1 MMDEVNTGG
10 SAFPM
15 PNSDV
20 AVFKIRRTDFTLV
33 CSLLLTE
40 IARLKEIQTHVDSPE
55 RISQLVVAQAA
66 PYSEQ
71 AKFIGFAA
79 LVECRRHVNI
89 QVLVNREYRRQ
100 GLGRELMSRLEF
112 SKPVSVFGSTEDEQ
126 GLFCSVIGDQ
136 EEGK

>member
-1 MMDEVNTGG
+1 MNEI
-10 SAFPM
+10 S
-15 PNSDV
+15 
-20 AVFKIRRTDFTLV
+20 VFRIRHTDFMAA
-33 CSLLLTE
+33 CNLLCTELTG
-40 IARLKEIQTHVDSPE
+40 LKERQTLLDSPE

-89 QVLVNREYRRQ
+89 QVFVNREYRRQ